1 MTATVSPSQSVVMT
15 ALRSFILSLIACEV
29 IQGLGNGTPMPL
41 GAFIAIT
48 PLFQNRLSTN
58 VDSYADPTPTTG
70 SKSAQASTQY
80 TVQIDTYGPDSS
92 DWAAI
97 LSTMLRD
104 EYACLSMA
112 PDVQPL
118 SADDP
123 RMAPLIDGEQQYEQ
137 RWTVTALLQYNP
149 VVSTPMQ
156 FFDQA
161 VIQPLVDVDA
171 AYPA

>member
-1 MTATVSPSQSVVMT
+1 MTVSPSQSVVMT
-15 ALRSFILSLIACEV
+15 ALRSLILSLITCEV
-29 IQGLGNGTPMPL
+29 IQGLGNGVPMPL
-41 GAFIAIT
+41 GEFIAMT
-48 PLFQNRLSTN
+48 PLFQNRISTN
-58 VDSYADPTPTTG
+58 VDTYADPTPTTG
-70 SKSAQASTQY
+70 TKAAQQSVQY
-80 TVQIDTYGPDSS
+80 TVQIDCYGPDSS

-123 RMAPLIDGEQQYEQ
+123 KMMPLIDGEQQYEQ

-149 VVSTPMQ
+149 VTATPMQ

-161 VIQPLVDVDA
+161 NVGIVGVET

>member
-1 MTATVSPSQSVVMT
+1 MTATAAPSQSVVMT
-15 ALRSFILSLIACEV
+15 ALRSLILSLITCEV
-29 IQGLGNGTPMPL
+29 IQGLGNGIPMPL

-48 PLFQNRLSTN
+48 PLFQTRLSTN
-58 VDSYADPTPTTG
+58 VDSYTDPTPTTG
-70 SKSAQASTQY
+70 MKAAQQSVQY
-80 TVQIDTYGPDSS
+80 TVQIDCYGPDSS

-137 RWTVTALLQYNP
+137 RWTITALLQYNP

-156 FFDQA
+156 FFTQA
-161 VIQPLVDVDA
+161 NVGLVDVDV